1 MSSTSSATKPRKR
14 DRFKEKLL
22 SKFRFGS
29 HSNSP
34 TPSIPQSGSSS
45 IRDLSLDVP
54 GRQGE
59 TAAPTENAPQSAT
72 VPQTNEGGQ
81 VVIGGALSVRDGGV
95 QPTGTPSVD
104 EGAHTRHQSS
114 VDAPLAPTTRTNPV
128 TDTPVMPSADGGN
141 STTPAIATNEGS
153 VSSAARTIF
162 YGTKEVLRV
171 IKETTDVFPP
181 VKSVAAAMLE
191 ILNILDTV
199 DGNRDEVKKLGSRL
213 EVLKDILKSC
223 PTTGVEQSVR
233 DRLDGLARML
243 QQKASEMKKKLD
255 DSIGKRV
262 FNATEDQK
270 EIKQAVEEVRFAIE
284 VAMFDVSISDHKATL
299 KVAEGMGWVKDKV
312 VETRDMVAGT
322 KEIVEWLKKNEHL
335 KRIKTVSGAEYRQE
349 NRQGCIPGTRVAL
362 LANLLRWAKDPTS
375 LPIFWLCGMAGTGK
389 TTVSESLCA
398 LLYAEGLLGASFFC
412 SLDHDA
418 RSDVQCII
426 PSLARALAR
435 VRPKFA
441 EQLVKV
447 LESDEYSDPIA
458 MNFEDQYRVLILEP
472 ARAAFGPDELVV
484 LGIDALDEC
493 TDKRKLKLL
502 LDTIVSQKLPPSLKV
517 FLTSRPDVVVED
529 AFNYHRKHPELLH
542 LHDVEEHI
550 VEADIAVYLH
560 YRLSQL
566 VRLRDHVQPED
577 VQALAKRSQKL
588 FIFAATLA
596 NYLEGYRTGN
606 VVRLF
611 RDLCSSEESSL
622 STSRLDSLYRLYG
635 RVMSQ
640 AFEGLEPV
648 DAQNAF
654 VCLSLL
660 LVALHPLSVSDY
672 ADLLGMEND
681 DVRCAFQGMRAVIQV
696 PGDDH
701 RPISI
706 LHASFA
712 DYLTTD
718 NPHRRREWAIDR
730 CSANEMAALRCFTVM
745 DKELRIG
752 ISGAATSYKSNSE
765 QPKPLRIA
773 SHLAYACTAWG
784 NHVLGMATATGGLS
798 DEVRERLD
806 EFLVGKSLYWLEV
819 LSVEKKV
826 DYAYNTLHLIAKALP
841 AQSHNTRDRL
851 MAITTFSSTFRTPIS
866 HSAPHLYLSALP
878 AYIASGSSLWFHPQ
892 LAAVPSLS
900 YSYQRRQLWT
910 SHVGGSVGCVAFSPD
925 GTLLA
930 SGSDDGSICLWNP
943 QTGEALGEPLQGHIH
958 FVTSVAFS
966 PDGTLLA
973 SGSRDKTIR
982 LWNPQTGEALGEPL
996 QGHSH
1001 FVTSVAFSP
1010 DGTLLASGSYDQ
1022 TIRLWNPQTGEA
1034 LGEPLQGHSHFVT
1047 SVAFSPDGTLL
1058 ASGSNDKTIRLW
1070 NPQTG
1075 EALGEPLQGHSDIVT
1090 SVAFSPDGTLLASGS
1105 YDRTIRL
1112 WNPQTGEALGEPLQ
1126 GHIHWVT
1133 SVAFSPDG
1141 TLLASGSW
1149 DQTIRLWNPQTGEA
1163 LGEPLQGHSEPVTS
1177 VAFSPDGTLLASG
1190 SDHGSIRLW
1199 NPQTGEALGEPL
1211 QGHSGGVTSVAF
1223 SPDGT
1228 LLASGSLDKTIR
1240 LWNPQTGEALGEPLQ
1255 GHSDWV
1261 TSAAFSPDGTLLAS
1275 GSLDQTIRLW
1285 NPQTGEALGEPL
1297 QGHSDRVTSVAFSP
1311 DGTLL
1316 ASGSGDQT
1324 IRLWNPQT
1332 GEALGEPLQGH
1343 SGGVTS
1349 VAFSPDG
1356 TLLASGLLDQTI
1368 RLWNPQTGEAL
1379 GEPLQG
1385 HSDRVTSVAFSPDGT
1400 LLASGSDDGSI
1411 RLWNPQTGEV
1421 LGEPLQGHSEPATS
1435 VAFSPDG
1442 ALLASGSEDKTV
1454 RLWSPQTGKALGEPL
1469 QGHSDWVTSAAF
1481 SPDGTLLASGSWDE
1495 TIRLWNPLQYKPT
1508 YLQHFDSSN
1517 VQDQV
1522 LLHMYPPSIYMAQDD
1537 GWIRN
1542 TAGDL
1547 LFWVLPGDRPHLF
1560 SPATRWKSGDFCQ
1573 LDLTNAVH
1581 GTEWTK
1587 CQEPRPPGEPPQ
1599 LWPIG

>member
-104 EGAHTRHQSS
+104 EVAHTRHQSS

-284 VAMFDVSISDHKATL
+284 VAMVSSFSLCSTVQLLIRVQFDISISDHKATL

-322 KEIVEWLKKNEHL
+322 KEVVEWLKKNEHL
-335 KRIKTVSGAEYRQE
+335 KRIKTVAGAEFKQE

-362 LANLLRWAKDPTS
+362 LANLLCWAKDPTS

-441 EQLVKV
+441 EQLVKA
-447 LESDEYSDPIA
+447 LESDECSDPIA

-493 TDKRKLKLL
+493 TDKRKLKKL

-529 AFNYHRKHPELLH
+529 VFHYHQKYPELLH

-550 VEADIAVYLH
+550 VEADITVYLH

-596 NYLEGYRTGN
+596 NYLEEYRAGN

-745 DKELRIG
+745 EKELRLG

-784 NHVLGMATATGGLS
+784 NHVLGMATATGGLL

-826 DYAYNTLHLIAKALP
+826 DYAYDTLPHIAKALP
-841 AQSHNTRDRL
+841 ALSHNTRDRL
-851 MAITTFSSTFRTPIS
+851 TAIATFSSTFRTPIS
-866 HSAPHLYLSALP
+866 HSAPHLYHSALP
-878 AYIASGSSLWFHPQ
+878 AYIASEPSLWFHPQ

-910 SHVGGSVGCVAFSPD
+910 SHVGGSVWCVAFSQSRS
-925 GTLLA
+925 LLA
-930 SGSDDGSICLWNP
+930 SGSEDRTICLWNP
-943 QTGEALGEPLQGHIH
+943 QTGEALGEPL
-958 FVTSVAFS
+958 
-966 PDGTLLA
+966 
-973 SGSRDKTIR
+973 K
-982 LWNPQTGEALGEPL
+982 
-996 QGHSH
+996 GHSR
-1001 FVTSVAFSP
+1001 
-1010 DGTLLASGSYDQ
+1010 G
-1022 TIRLWNPQTGEA
+1022 
-1034 LGEPLQGHSHFVT
+1034 
-1047 SVAFSPDGTLL
+1047 
-1058 ASGSNDKTIRLW
+1058 
-1070 NPQTG
+1070 
-1075 EALGEPLQGHSDIVT
+1075 
-1090 SVAFSPDGTLLASGS
+1090 
-1105 YDRTIRL
+1105 
-1112 WNPQTGEALGEPLQ
+1112 
-1126 GHIHWVT
+1126 
-1133 SVAFSPDG
+1133 
-1141 TLLASGSW
+1141 
-1149 DQTIRLWNPQTGEA
+1149 
-1163 LGEPLQGHSEPVTS
+1163 
-1177 VAFSPDGTLLASG
+1177 
-1190 SDHGSIRLW
+1190 
-1199 NPQTGEALGEPL
+1199 
-1211 QGHSGGVTSVAF
+1211 
-1223 SPDGT
+1223 
-1228 LLASGSLDKTIR
+1228 
-1240 LWNPQTGEALGEPLQ
+1240 
-1255 GHSDWV
+1255 
-1261 TSAAFSPDGTLLAS
+1261 
-1275 GSLDQTIRLW
+1275 
-1285 NPQTGEALGEPL
+1285 
-1297 QGHSDRVTSVAFSP
+1297 VTSVAFSP

-1343 SGGVTS
+1343 S
-1349 VAFSPDG
+1349 A
-1356 TLLASGLLDQTI
+1356 
-1368 RLWNPQTGEAL
+1368 W
-1379 GEPLQG
+1379 
-1385 HSDRVTSVAFSPDGT
+1385 VTSVAFSPDGT
-1400 LLASGSDDGSI
+1400 LLASGSWDKTI
-1411 RLWNPQTGEV
+1411 RLWNPQTGEA
-1421 LGEPLQGHSEPATS
+1421 L
-1435 VAFSPDG
+1435 DG
-1442 ALLASGSEDKTV
+1442 TLLASGSEDKTI
-1454 RLWSPQTGKALGEPL
+1454 RLWNPQTGEA
-1469 QGHSDWVTSAAF
+1469 Q
-1481 SPDGTLLASGSWDE
+1481 DGTLLASGSEDK

-1560 SPATRWKSGDFCQ
+1560 SPATQWKSGVFCQ